1 MQANA
6 FELEADLSGFTP
18 YQRGG
23 IVTQHKSPKQLAF
36 KALQVA
42 SMHAVTPALQPCCPA
57 HDRMSCAALSANLH
71 ASPADVLHN

>member
-6 FELEADLSGFTP
+6 FELEADLSGFTA

-36 KALQVA
+36 KPLQVGL
-42 SMHAVTPALQPCCPA
+42 PACCDTCLVA
-57 HDRMSCAALSANLH
+57 TLSRRTTT
-71 ASPADVLHN
+71 

>member
-42 SMHAVTPALQPCCPA
+42 SLHAVTPALWPCCPGA
-57 HDRMSCAALSANLH
+57 RPRELRSAVSKPACTSC
-71 ASPADVLHN
+71 